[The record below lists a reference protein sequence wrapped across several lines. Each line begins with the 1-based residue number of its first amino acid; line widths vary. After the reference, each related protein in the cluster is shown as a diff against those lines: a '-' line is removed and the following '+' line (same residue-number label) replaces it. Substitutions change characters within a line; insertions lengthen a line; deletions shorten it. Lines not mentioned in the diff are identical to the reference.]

1 MIPVAEAHP
10 STSVATV
17 GGSRCYGGEAFSLL
31 NRGNKPPLAISASTV
46 PTVSPT
52 RCYGGPFSLPNR
64 RYIGNKHKLNDW
76 IFSAIRQECRGSTFA
91 DIFAGTGAVSAHA
104 MQHFSKVIT
113 NDFLHSNYA
122 IYRAFFGKGRWN
134 KNKIGDMIAEF
145 NAIDG
150 DSCPPNYF
158 SDNFGGK
165 YFSDRSARIIGHIRG
180 EIERR
185 ESLLSRKEFYILVA
199 SLLYSADK
207 IANTV
212 GHYDAYFKKSRV
224 HDAFVMRSIA
234 PVDAKT
240 GDISIFRDDA
250 NLLAKKISADVVYID
265 PPYNSRQ
272 YSRFYHVLETL
283 TKWDQPRLY
292 GVALKPN
299 AENMSEYCRVG
310 AKQAFARLVADIR
323 AKYLAVS
330 YNNTYAPKS
339 NSSRNKITLS
349 DIKQILNAK
358 GKTKT
363 QSCEYRHFN
372 AGNTDLPGH
381 REFLFITQC

>member
-1 MIPVAEAHP
+1 MIPVAEANP

-17 GGSRCYGGEAFSLL
+17 GGSKCYGGGSSFSLP
-31 NRGNKPPLAISASTV
+31 KPKLAVLAPVVGDSV
-46 PTVSPT
+46 K
-52 RCYGGPFSLPNR
+52 CYGGGSFNLSNR

-76 IFSAIRQECRGSTFA
+76 IFSAIPEECRGSTFA
-91 DIFAGTGAVSAHA
+91 DIFAGTGAVSARA
-104 MQHFSKVIT
+104 MRHFSKVIT

-122 IYRAFFGKGRWN
+122 IYQAFFGDGDWSEH
-134 KNKIGDMIAEF
+134 KIGDMIAEF

-150 DSCPPNYF
+150 DSCSPNYF
-158 SDNFGGK
+158 SENFGGK

-180 EIERR
+180 EIQQRR
-185 ESLLSRKEFYILVA
+185 HLRLLTTKEFHILVA

-212 GHYDAYFKKSRV
+212 GHYDAYFKKNRL
-224 HDAFVMRSIA
+224 HDVFVMRSIA
-234 PVDAKT
+234 PIDA
-240 GDISIFRDDA
+240 GESNVVICRSDA
-250 NLLAKKISADVVYID
+250 NLLAKEISADVVYID

-283 TKWDQPRLY
+283 TKWDQPPLY
-292 GVALKPN
+292 GVALKPR

-323 AKYLAVS
+323 AKYLMVS

-349 DIKQILNAK
+349 DIKQILKAK
-358 GKTKT
+358 GDT
-363 QSCEYRHFN
+363 QMKSREYRHFN

>member
-1 MIPVAEAHP
+1 MIPVSAVP
-10 STSVATV
+10 TV
-17 GGSRCYGGEAFSLL
+17 GDSGKCYGGSF
-31 NRGNKPPLAISASTV
+31 N
-46 PTVSPT
+46 
-52 RCYGGPFSLPNR
+52 LPNR

-76 IFSAIRQECRGSTFA
+76 IFSAIPEECRGSTFV
-91 DIFAGTGAVSAHA
+91 DIFAGTGAVSARA
-104 MQHFSKVIT
+104 MQHFSTVIT

-122 IYRAFFGKGRWN
+122 IYQAFFASGFWN
-134 KNKIGDMIAEF
+134 EDTIGDMIAEF

-158 SDNFGGK
+158 SEHFGGK
-165 YFSDRSARIIGHIRG
+165 YFSDRSARIIGHIRD
-180 EIERR
+180 EIELRKPF
-185 ESLLSRKEFYILVA
+185 LSTKEFHILVA

-212 GHYDAYFKKSRV
+212 GHYDAYFKKNRL
-224 HDAFVMRSIA
+224 HDVFVMRSIA
-234 PVDAKT
+234 PIRARTSNVA
-240 GDISIFRDDA
+240 IFRRDA
-250 NLLAKKISADVVYID
+250 NRLAKKISADVVYID

-283 TKWDQPRLY
+283 TKWDQPPLY
-292 GVALKPN
+292 GVALKPD

-310 AKQAFARLVADIR
+310 AKQAFAQLVADIR
-323 AKYLAVS
+323 AKYLMVS

-349 DIKQILNAK
+349 DIKQILKAK
-358 GKTKT
+358 GGT
-363 QSCEYRHFN
+363 QMKSREYRHFN

-381 REFLFITQC
+381 QEFLFITQC